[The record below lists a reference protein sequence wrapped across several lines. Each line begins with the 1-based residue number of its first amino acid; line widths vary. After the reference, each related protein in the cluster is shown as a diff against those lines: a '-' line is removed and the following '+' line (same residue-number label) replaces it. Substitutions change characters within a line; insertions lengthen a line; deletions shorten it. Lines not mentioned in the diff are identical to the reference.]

1 MFLPQRHSCKIE
13 RFHLRDSLSRADLG
27 VGRGGPGPPF
37 CGLLNISAL
46 HFQYEI
52 QAFAKFKRPEC
63 TRLHLGEFH
72 SQKFS
77 WSSMRPP
84 RKVRR
89 SQSHRSKT
97 QILFQSNHYSCTPRK
112 RTRPIF
118 CIAVLK
124 FPIIFTFLWTT
135 TWCMF
140 CSPWSVNTLNYT
152 VFAHFCWSL
161 CESTLIVM
169 SPQLS
174 WH

>member
-1 MFLPQRHSCKIE
+1 MTR
-13 RFHLRDSLSRADLG
+13 LSRADLG
-27 VGRGGPGPPF
+27 VSRGGPGSPF

-77 WSSMRPP
+77 RSSMRPP

-118 CIAVLK
+118 CICSLQ
-124 FPIIFTFLWTT
+124 IFHYFYLLISDHSVHVVFSMVDEYPKLHRVCAFLL
-135 TWCMF
+135 
-140 CSPWSVNTLNYT
+140 VGL
-152 VFAHFCWSL
+152 
-161 CESTLIVM
+161 
-169 SPQLS
+169 
-174 WH
+174 